1 MLSPLEPI
9 ISSRSQSTGHIWRF
23 QAWINHKVMMVST
36 KLTSEHL
43 ERWVLNEKGF
53 SCDSKCSL
61 QQKSGT
67 ISPEY
72 VTWSLARAAVHNFR
86 LVHTPR
92 RCCEDWRGQLT
103 KLTVYCLIRK
113 GQHYSLADTEALA
126 SLWLRCCAHSPPL
139 HSLTKL
145 TLSYQISGPPLE
157 NAAKCIK
164 HQDKTVH
171 NAWGVGVTKPL
182 GELSM

>member
-9 ISSRSQSTGHIWRF
+9 ISSRSQLTGHIWRF

-72 VTWSLARAAVHNFR
+72 VTWSLARAAVRNFR
-86 LVHTPR
+86 LVHTPH
-92 RCCEDWRGQLT
+92 RCSEDWHGQLT

-113 GQHYSLADTEALA
+113 AQHYSLADTEAPA
-126 SLWLRCCAHSPPL
+126 SLWLRCLCPFTSAPFA
-139 HSLTKL
+139 
-145 TLSYQISGPPLE
+145 YQANIIIPDQWTSTGKCCKMYKTSG
-157 NAAKCIK
+157 
-164 HQDKTVH
+164 
-171 NAWGVGVTKPL
+171 
-182 GELSM
+182 